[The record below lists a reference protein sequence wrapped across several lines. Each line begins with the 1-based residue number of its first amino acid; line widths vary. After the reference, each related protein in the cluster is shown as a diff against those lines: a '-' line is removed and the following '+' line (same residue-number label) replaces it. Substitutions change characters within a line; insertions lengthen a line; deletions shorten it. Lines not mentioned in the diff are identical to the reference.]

1 MRIGILET
9 GFPPKDLQE
18 AHGLYSDMF
27 ARLLAGHGFDF
38 AVWRA
43 PLGEIPADP
52 SEAEGWLI
60 TGSKY
65 GVYDDLDWIR
75 ASEDFVR
82 QALAAKVPLVGIC
95 FGHQLMAQAAG
106 GRVVKSD
113 KGWGLG
119 PHDYEDLTRDAPFT
133 VVAVHQD
140 QVVTQPPGTR
150 LTARSEFCPIAG
162 LEWEN
167 APAVSWQPHPEFDPA
182 FARALIEARR
192 GEVYAPE
199 LADAALAR
207 LDAPLDSPSLGAR
220 IARFF
225 ETRGLREAA

>member
-1 MRIGILET
+1 
-9 GFPPKDLQE
+9 
-18 AHGLYSDMF
+18 
-27 ARLLAGHGFDF
+27 
-38 AVWRA
+38 
-43 PLGEIPADP
+43 
-52 SEAEGWLI
+52 
-60 TGSKY
+60 
-65 GVYDDLDWIR
+65 
-75 ASEDFVR
+75 
-82 QALAAKVPLVGIC
+82 
-95 FGHQLMAQAAG
+95 
-106 GRVVKSD
+106 
-113 KGWGLG
+113 
-119 PHDYEDLTRDAPFT
+119 
-133 VVAVHQD
+133 
-140 QVVTQPPGTR
+140 VTQPPGTR

-192 GEVYAPE
+192 GEVYAPD